1 VQTCRP
7 QAASSSGFCA
17 RFYGISSKPTVW
29 AVHQHPAAGRNGRN
43 HWSLPQG
50 RVLKHGQRE
59 DGWDV
64 VLSRDGMNGP
74 TLLVDPIAQGC
85 PDHRKQLLLSLE
97 LPQ

>member
-1 VQTCRP
+1 
-7 QAASSSGFCA
+7 
-17 RFYGISSKPTVW
+17 
-29 AVHQHPAAGRNGRN
+29 
-43 HWSLPQG
+43 
-50 RVLKHGQRE
+50 VLKHGQRE